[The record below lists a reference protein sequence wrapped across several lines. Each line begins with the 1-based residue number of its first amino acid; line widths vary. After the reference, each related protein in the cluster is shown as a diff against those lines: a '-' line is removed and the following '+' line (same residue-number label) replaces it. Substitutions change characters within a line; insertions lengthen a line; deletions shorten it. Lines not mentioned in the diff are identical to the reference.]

1 MKKKFIALCL
11 ASAIRFTCVCSVE
24 ISSTFEEFL
33 KNVTTSVK
41 LQTEV
46 IKNQNIPEI
55 EKSISL
61 LTEENELLEQLI
73 ATENQL
79 SVQRASLLFEL
90 ERKIKLMR

>member
-1 MKKKFIALCL
+1 MKKKLIALCL
-11 ASAIRFTCVCSVE
+11 ISTISFACVCSVE
-24 ISSTFEEFL
+24 ISSAFEEFL
-33 KNVTTSVK
+33 KNVTTSVEM
-41 LQTEV
+41 QTQT

-73 ATENQL
+73 AAENQL